1 MTVLPPP
8 RPPPPPSQGLYPAL
22 HGVFIFTPINTISLP
37 MIAQLLK
44 PQLLALWRTNLQ
56 HWIHNDTWKLRQT
69 FHFKVTYDWVSS
81 KVLSLWKLFLS
92 ISHDKLHILEIQNKD
107 TGYFVWYE
115 KKKKRGDMLL
125 GIKDLVTSWPHPAH
139 TRTSSSP
146 LSPSSVLTERKLH
159 WKCPWQY
166 YLSENECSFFSR
178 SKYKINELY
187 RKKLTWPAKDRK
199 RICRRTYDLKRPD
212 QQKSVNRNCRPGIFS

>member
-1 MTVLPPP
+1 MTVP
-8 RPPPPPSQGLYPAL
+8 PPPPPSQGLDPAL
-22 HGVFIFTPINTISLP
+22 HGVFVFTPINTISLP

-44 PQLLALWRTNLQ
+44 PKLLALWRTNLQ

-81 KVLSLWKLFLS
+81 KGLSLWKLF
-92 ISHDKLHILEIQNKD
+92 
-107 TGYFVWYE
+107 FVNQPWQTAHLGNT
-115 KKKKRGDMLL
+115 KQRHGIFRVIRKKRGDMLL

-139 TRTSSSP
+139 TRSSSSP
-146 LSPSSVLTERKLH
+146 PFPSSVLTERKLH
-159 WKCPWQY
+159 CKCPWQY
-166 YLSENECSFFSR
+166 YLSGNECSFFSFSR

-187 RKKLTWPAKDRK
+187 RKKLTWTAKDRK

-212 QQKSVNRNCRPGIFS
+212 QQKSVKRNCRPGIFS